1 MFIERDAKR
10 YIYRGIEL
18 DQELKSYEILERIKG
33 NTLINNAAY
42 ETIRKELVE
51 IFCKINSV
59 ANYEGKGRDDLG
71 VEILLAA
78 ESVLREDRS
87 VAVKRLALRIR
98 ESFSRFRGTFRKYEQ
113 CVELIDP
120 QLRNNRDL
128 VQSLLSFEDSWTKG
142 KFFFLNPNIT
152 NLLME
157 FSHEVEL
164 LGMRYADVKEKMESM
179 DADVFL
185 TIPCMAILNSL
196 KLKDERIYIFCDK
209 PLDRLF
215 EELKEKTKTIS
226 DKGYSIIE
234 RGLLEKESDERGM
247 KEANLTKEQLDEL
260 INEIKRA
267 AMVLQRSKPADWNLF
282 IETAMDVF

>member
-1 MFIERDAKR
+1 MGSS
-10 YIYRGIEL
+10 GINAEYMG
-18 DQELKSYEILERIKG
+18 SSG
-33 NTLINNAAY
+33 IN
-42 ETIRKELVE
+42 
-51 IFCKINSV
+51 
-59 ANYEGKGRDDLG
+59 
-71 VEILLAA
+71 A
-78 ESVLREDRS
+78 EYM
-87 VAVKRLALRIR
+87 
-98 ESFSRFRGTFRKYEQ
+98 G
-113 CVELIDP
+113 
-120 QLRNNRDL
+120 
-128 VQSLLSFEDSWTKG
+128 DSWTKG

>member
-33 NTLINNAAY
+33 NTLMNNAAY
-42 ETIRKELVE
+42 EAIRKELVE

-71 VEILLAA
+71 VEILQAA
-78 ESVLREDRS
+78 ENVLRADKS
-87 VAVKRLALRIR
+87 AAVKKLALKIR

-128 VQSLLSFEDSWTKG
+128 VESLLSFEDSWTKG
-142 KFFFLNPNIT
+142 KFFFLDPNIM

-157 FSHEVEL
+157 FSQQVES
-164 LGMRYADVKEKMESM
+164 LGARYADVKEKMESM

-185 TIPCMAILNSL
+185 MIPCMAILKSL
-196 KLKDERIYIFCDK
+196 KERDERIYIFCDK
-209 PLDRLF
+209 PLDQVF
-215 EELKEKTKTIS
+215 EELKEKSKAIN
-226 DKGYSIIE
+226 DKAYPIIE
-234 RGLLEKESDERGM
+234 RGLLEKESDETVM
-247 KEANLTKEQLDEL
+247 KEANLTKEQLGEL